1 MDVLY
6 EECAVNQNAVR
17 GEKLYKILNIAFF
30 VCVIVAV
37 IAGLSAIMNVPIGQP
52 NSSAEQESY
61 AFAQSLFFMSM
72 FFFVPSLTG
81 SIGFYLLKKRVN
93 INFDYTFV
101 SGELRIVKVFN
112 VNKRKLVTKIQSEN
126 ILQLGD
132 YESESF
138 MRLAT
143 DPTNKQVICTQNE
156 TPKEGKFFLYIHVS
170 EPIGKRLYILEC
182 REEMLVNI
190 LHFVKRGT
198 LASDYVMQDK
208 KQK

>member
-1 MDVLY
+1 VTLTF
-6 EECAVNQNAVR
+6 ASVKKFFFAISFIPFGGP
-17 GEKLYKILNIAFF
+17 GESKESQEAYA
-30 VCVIVAV
+30 
-37 IAGLSAIMNVPIGQP
+37 MGQ
-52 NSSAEQESY
+52 SMLFMA
-61 AFAQSLFFMSM
+61 LFF
-72 FFFVPSLTG
+72 FIPSLTG
-81 SIGFYLLKKRVN
+81 AIGFYFLKKRVN
-93 INFDYTFV
+93 INYDYTFV

-138 MRLAT
+138 IRLAT
-143 DPTNKQVICTQNE
+143 DPMNKQVICTQND
-156 TPKEGKFFLYIHVS
+156 TPMQGKFFLYIHAS

-198 LASDYVMQDK
+198 LASDYVMQEK